1 MEMGTQ
7 QGGSL
12 LHLTHWGVSR
22 LTFISPGRWG
32 SLLQPKGIASRGE
45 RLPRCT
51 PTTQGVL
58 TAPAIGG
65 GGCPC
70 YSFIAGSIL
79 IAPPVPGGAASCT
92 QGLSGAC
99 PHCTPTSQVRG
110 DSQYSPSRGV
120 GRGSLPHP
128 RWATGA
134 LPRPGSLLHP
144 PNPGRGSLAHPV
156 CVPPAPC
163 RACHVVPVH
172 APPPKT
178 DLCGVC
184 RLLGGQHGVGA
195 VLARKVAD
203 DADGAAIL
211 HAVEPQRFAVT
222 GATRRPRRAG
232 RSGGGQR
239 RGGGGRPRRGFSGAR
254 RQPQLANDV
263 DDITERTIR
272 TEKPLRH
279 RLPALRAA
287 ETPRRV
293 LPALGHAGAAE
304 VMTALGHQHRVV
316 KVLQAHRTRQFVLQA
331 TGSAAGS
338 RWYGGGSGRRLHPG
352 SPA

>member
-1 MEMGTQ
+1 MYLQEGRSPY
-7 QGGSL
+7 GSQRTL
-12 LHLTHWGVSR
+12 PPVGSSFPGALPPRGVS
-22 LTFISPGRWG
+22 LVH
-32 SLLQPKGIASRGE
+32 LQ
-45 RLPRCT
+45 L
-51 PTTQGVL
+51 GV
-58 TAPAIGG
+58 
-65 GGCPC
+65 GGCPW
-70 YSFIAGSIL
+70 YSSIAGRIL
-79 IAPPVPGGAASCT
+79 IAPPVPGGGRQHPAPKKGSPGGVLIAPQHARRGGTPST
-92 QGLSGAC
+92 LPPGGGGVPYHTRGGLPVPC
-99 PHCTPTSQVRG
+99 HLRG
-110 DSQYSPSRGV
+110 G
-120 GRGSLPHP
+120 GR
-128 RWATGA
+128 
-134 LPRPGSLLHP
+134 SLLHP
-144 PNPGRGSLAHPV
+144 PSAGRGSLAHSV
-156 CVPPAPC
+156 CAPPAPC
-163 RACHVVPVH
+163 RTCHVVPVH
-172 APPPKT
+172 PPPPPPPKT

-195 VLARKVAD
+195 VLAGKVAD

-239 RGGGGRPRRGFSGAR
+239 RGGGGRPRRRFSGAR

-287 ETPRRV
+287 EPPRRV

-338 RWYGGGSGRRLHPG
+338 RRYGGGSGWRLHPG